1 MDKIKNNTLLKYG
14 SLFAYLILYFLL
26 FGVKKI
32 ISFGLISHTAMILIV
47 LFNFYYFFNKS
58 FNKLKFKR
66 SELILLIII
75 NLLIS
80 FCVSGKVLFMSYYV
94 MTIGIRSIIWF
105 LMVNVFVFL
114 FVYNFLYFFDNLH
127 IVNNKKTNGDSKK
140 FALRV
145 FLINFIIWF
154 IIGLAFYPGNIT
166 VDSVVQISQATG
178 EAAIN
183 GSHPIFSTL
192 YIKWL
197 LSIWNN
203 PFILI
208 LANIL
213 FFSLVIAHIYKYL
226 YEKKVNEKFLYISL
240 LVFILSVN
248 NISMITM
255 VWKDIPFTISMLW
268 LTFELYKMVKERD
281 EYFKKVANIIFLIIS
296 LIFTYFFRQNGM
308 FPFIVVILYMLYLL
322 IKSKERLRIIS
333 TIVITFVFVG
343 LIKGPLF
350 NYYAVDDSS
359 GYSVAGSGSFAAKG
373 LGALVYYDA
382 KISDEDKELISKM
395 GSLED
400 LKLHYNAYS
409 IDTYS
414 QMPGFNSGIDEI
426 GINKLY
432 EAYIRN
438 FFTNPKII
446 IRDKL
451 DGSNL
456 LWSYETPTDGNGY
469 IYAYDYGVDFTASV
483 GVLKQFKANYFNK
496 YVPKRNFISKAVD
509 IYQKQTENFN
519 ITNMIFWRFGFVL
532 SVLFLVT
539 YYIITKKVKI
549 LPVVYPTAI
558 SILFWLVLMNHHSYR
573 YLWFMFINTFFIF
586 IFTLIEKE
594 NTKIKKKGTRNDK

>member
-1 MDKIKNNTLLKYG
+1 MDKIKNNTLIKYG

-26 FGVKKI
+26 FGVKKV
-32 ISFGLISHTAMILIV
+32 ISFGLISHITMIGIIL
-47 LFNFYYFFNKS
+47 LNFYYLFNKS

-66 SELILLIII
+66 SELILLIVI

-80 FCVSGKVLFMSYYV
+80 FCVSGKVLFMNYYV
-94 MTIGIRSIIWF
+94 MTTGIRSIIWF
-105 LMVNVFVFL
+105 LMVNVFVFP
-114 FVYNFLYFFDNLH
+114 FVYNFLYFFDNIH
-127 IVNNKKTNGDSKK
+127 ILDNKNKDSKK

-145 FLINFIIWF
+145 FLINFIIWL
-154 IIGLAFYPGNIT
+154 IIGIAFYPGNIT
-166 VDSVVQISQATG
+166 VDSVVQITQATG

-203 PFILI
+203 PFLLI
-208 LANIL
+208 LANII
-213 FFSLVIAHIYKYL
+213 FFSLILTHIYKYL
-226 YEKKVNEKFLYISL
+226 YEQNVNEKFLYISL
-240 LVFILSVN
+240 LVFTLSVN

-268 LTFELYKMVKERD
+268 LTFELYKIIKEKD
-281 EYFKKVANIIFLIIS
+281 EYFKKIINIVFLIIS

-308 FPFIVVILYMLYLL
+308 FPFIVVILYMLYML

-333 TIVITFVFVG
+333 TIVVTFVLVF

-350 NYYAVDDSS
+350 SYYAVDDSS

-382 KISDEDKELISKM
+382 DISDEDKELISKM
-395 GSLED
+395 GSFED

-414 QMPGFNSGIDEI
+414 QMPTFNSGIDEI

-438 FFTNPKII
+438 FFKNPKVI

-456 LWSYETPTDGNGY
+456 LWSYETPADGY
-469 IYAYDYGVDFTASV
+469 IYSYDYGVDFTASV
-483 GVLKQFKANYFNK
+483 GVLRQFKANYFNK
-496 YVPKRNFISKAVD
+496 YVPERNFISKAVD

-532 SVLFLVT
+532 SILLLIT
-539 YYIITKKVKI
+539 YYMITKKVKI
-549 LPVVYPTAI
+549 LYVVAPTAI

-573 YLWFMFINTFFIF
+573 YLWFMFVNTFFIF

-594 NTKIKKKGTRNDK
+594 KKKPNRKGTRNDK